1 MSKTKDSKIIEQFN
15 KLSKRELVLIYL
27 MLVVIILAGGVMLLI
42 KPAIDTHDAV
52 SAQLMTAQQEK
63 DAVDMMIAQI
73 PILENEISNYQKNIK
88 KLKKQFNEVLVN
100 EDIDSLVTGMIT
112 SSGLKPV
119 SLQIGASRQEA
130 WSGETVDTGASS
142 DTASAENEAS
152 SEPAVDEVNNSVVKT
167 TAVTVKAKGTMA
179 QFTSLIGRVVAQKG
193 VILRG
198 FTINGQENEDSAKS
212 VLSEVLDTKSKKTNY
227 PYEAEFVLEVNQS
240 KSV

>member
-42 KPAIDTHDAV
+42 RPAIDTHDEV
-52 SAQLMTAQQEK
+52 SDQLMTAQQEK
-63 DAVDMMIAQI
+63 GGVDMMIAQI
-73 PILENEISNYQKNIK
+73 PVLQNEITNYQKNIK

-119 SLQIGASRQEA
+119 SLQIGAAQKDSE
-130 WSGETVDTGASS
+130 SGETVDTGKTSETA
-142 DTASAENEAS
+142 DTAGEDSTSPVVEET
-152 SEPAVDEVNNSVVKT
+152 NNATVKT

-179 QFTSLIGRVVAQKG
+179 QFTSLIGRVAAQKG
-193 VILRG
+193 VTLQG
-198 FTINGQENEDSAKS
+198 FTISGQESEESAKDI
-212 VLSEVLDTKSKKTNY
+212 LSEVLNTKSKKTNY

-240 KSV
+240 KAV